1 MSSNQG
7 FLGLNHPYKSS
18 RVVVIQAPYERTTS
32 YMKGTVRGP
41 RKIVEASG
49 QVEYFDEELWTDPS
63 RVGIHTPAPLSFS
76 GRKPREVL
84 QMIARE
90 VGKSFRAG
98 KFPVLLGGEHTVT
111 AGAIQGLKDEADFS
125 VLYFDAHPDLRYEYE
140 GSKYSHA
147 CAARRVYEM
156 NPNLVIFGAR
166 TFCEDQAEFLKQ
178 NPVPI
183 FWAHDLARSPRL
195 WDKIVPALKPN
206 VYLSIDLDGFD
217 PAIMPAVGTP
227 VPGGISWYDFLN
239 LVKMVAK
246 KRQIIGFDVVELR
259 PQKGFEFCDF
269 TAARLL
275 YRVLGYALHKE
286 LKVKI

>member
-1 MSSNQG
+1 MKSQPA
-7 FLGLNHPYKSS
+7 FLGINHPYKSS

-32 YMKGTVRGP
+32 YLKGTVRGP

-49 QVEYFDEELWTDPS
+49 QVEFFDEELWTDPS
-63 RVGIHTPAPLSFS
+63 RLGIHTPAPLNFT
-76 GRKPREVL
+76 GRKPEAAL
-84 QMIARE
+84 GMIARE
-90 VGKSFRAG
+90 VGESFRAG

-111 AGAIQGLKDEADFS
+111 AGAIQGLKDRADFS
-125 VLYFDAHPDLRYEYE
+125 VLYFDAHPDLRYDYE
-140 GSKYSHA
+140 GSRYSHA

-166 TFCEDQAEFLKQ
+166 TFCEDQAEFLKR

-195 WDKIVPALKPN
+195 WDKIIPALKPK

-227 VPGGISWYDFLN
+227 VPGGIGWHDFLK

-246 KRQIIGFDVVELR
+246 KRRIIGMDMVELR
-259 PQKGFEFCDF
+259 PQKGFEYCDF

-275 YRVLGYALHKE
+275 YRVLGYALHRE
-286 LKVKI
+286 LQIRL

>member
-1 MSSNQG
+1 MNSNQG
-7 FLGLNHPYKSS
+7 FLGLNHPYQSS

-41 RKIVEASG
+41 RRILEASG
-49 QVEYFDEELWTDPS
+49 QVEFFDEELWTDPS
-63 RVGIHTPAPLSFS
+63 RLGIHTPAPLSFA
-76 GRKPREVL
+76 GRKPPAVL
-84 QMIARE
+84 GMIARE
-90 VGKSFRAG
+90 VRKAFRAG

-111 AGAIQGLKDEADFS
+111 AGAIQGLKNEAEFS

-140 GSKYSHA
+140 GSRYSHA

-156 NPNLVIFGAR
+156 NPNLAIFGAR
-166 TFCEDQAEFLKQ
+166 TFCRDQAAFLKK

-195 WDKIVPALKPN
+195 WDKIVPALKPD

-217 PAIMPAVGTP
+217 PSIMPAVGTP
-227 VPGGISWYDFLN
+227 VPGGIGWYDFLN
-239 LVKMVAK
+239 LVKMVAR
-246 KRQIIGFDVVELR
+246 KRRIIGFDVVELR

-269 TAARLL
+269 TAARLT
-275 YRVLGYALHKE
+275 YKVMAYALHKE
-286 LKVKI
+286 LRIQL

>member
-1 MSSNQG
+1 MKSQPG
-7 FLGLNHPYKSS
+7 FLGINHPYKSS
-18 RVVVIQAPYERTTS
+18 RVVVIPAPYERTTS

-41 RKIVEASG
+41 RKIIEASG

-63 RVGIHTPAPLSFS
+63 RVGIHTSAPLSFS

-195 WDKIVPALKPN
+195 WDKIIPALKPD
-206 VYLSIDLDGFD
+206 VYLSVDLDGFD

-239 LVKMVAK
+239 LVKKVAK
-246 KRQIIGFDVVELR
+246 KRRIIGCDVVELR
-259 PQKGFEFCDF
+259 PHKGFEYADF
-269 TAARLL
+269 AAARLIYKL
-275 YRVLGYALHKE
+275 MAYALHRE
-286 LKVKI
+286 LKIRL